1 MKGLQA
7 SAWRPRSGPKATV
20 LLAVLA
26 WGAAACGAPP
36 AADAGKPATPVPVRP
51 ASEVTQRSSGPG
63 LTITRAMRTYYLPR
77 PTGAGQED
85 SPTEYQFFLQA
96 TGKTPGGDPV
106 AVRGVKVAFD
116 LSAFNGRAKVGWVNK
131 GYGCVRSGGQL
142 TCSIG
147 DVELGAGFTP
157 FTVDVL
163 PDAPK
168 GPAGPMNITVTSDNA
183 PTVRR
188 TTDIVVGAPR
198 LTARQDKPLT
208 GVKPGSE
215 VPLTPAFGNRGD
227 TDVDDDVLVKV
238 VATEAT
244 LRPQYRN
251 CRYDKAV
258 APTRAECTFP
268 GPLRGGTAYETAG
281 PLTAVADAT
290 AMHGKLSYT
299 VYRAHD
305 RFDEGFSDAH
315 PLPPSAVRGTG
326 APLGLRPVD
335 GSGDAFQTSAHWKAE
350 MAGGALAFDTDQI
363 HDVQAVGFAIKGKA
377 GEVVETDVPWPRNF
391 GDGPVR
397 VTLPEGVSMA
407 PAHPEDHPSEMTF
420 CQPADGGASC
430 SWGPYG
436 TTLVV
441 RIDKR
446 VDGARGTVSA
456 PSDPVVDPNQENN
469 SAPVTVEY
477 TD

>member
-1 MKGLQA
+1 MK
-7 SAWRPRSGPKATV
+7 SSRVSVRRPRPGPKAAV
-20 LLAVLA
+20 LLAGLA
-26 WGAAACGAPP
+26 LGAAACGAPP
-36 AADAGKPATPVPVRP
+36 AADAGKPAPVPVRQ
-51 ASEVTQRSSGPG
+51 ASETTQRTSEPG
-63 LTITRAMRTYYLPR
+63 LAITRAMRTYYLPR
-77 PTGAGQED
+77 PTGTGQED

-116 LSAFNGRAKVGWVNK
+116 LSAFNGRAKVGGVNK
-131 GYGCVRSGGQL
+131 GYGCVRSGDQL

-157 FTVDVL
+157 FTLDVL

-168 GPAGPMNITVTSDNA
+168 GPAGPMAITVSSANA

-188 TTDIVVGAPR
+188 TAQIVVGAPV
-198 LTARQDKPLT
+198 LTARQNKPLT
-208 GVKPGSE
+208 DVKPGSE

-227 TDVDDDVLVKV
+227 TDVADDVLVKV

-268 GPLRGGTAYETAG
+268 GPLKAGTAYETAG
-281 PLTAVADAT
+281 QLTGVADAT
-290 AMHGKLSYT
+290 AMHGKLGYS

-305 RFDEGFSDAH
+305 RYDEGFADAH

-326 APLGLRPVD
+326 APLGLKPVD
-335 GSGDAFQTSAHWKAE
+335 GSGDGFATSAHWKAE
-350 MAGGALAFDTDQI
+350 MAGGELAFDTDQI
-363 HDVQAVGFAIKGKA
+363 HDVQAVGFAIKGRV
-377 GEVVETDVPWPRNF
+377 GEVVEVGVPWPRNF
-391 GDGPVR
+391 GDGDVR
-397 VTLPEGVSMA
+397 VTLPEGVSA
-407 PAHPEDHPSEMTF
+407 VRVNPEDHPSEMTF
-420 CQPADGGASC
+420 CRPADGGASC
-430 SWGPYG
+430 PWGAYG